1 LKEPASSLLARLEEV
16 RDHFGGEAATFKRE
30 LLAALAR
37 RRLPDASRVAR
48 LHEALVFLR
57 AYPDDER
64 VLETVETMLGRF
76 ADRADLR
83 RHRRG
88 LVDSGIAGT
97 EIRFVFYWPTA
108 LWLAE
113 RWPERLSIDWKE
125 FENRSR
131 LVAFLHLLV
140 PYAETPGLDRFDF
153 PAEEWLGHLKGAE
166 ETDAAFLVRRFR
178 ALRADSFL
186 RETLYDGL
194 QVPIRLTPGPGGP
207 SRTQAGAP
215 SRIHFQTRPL
225 ERDRP
230 DLAKAVRIPP
240 RSVRAVSPREGRK
253 LVHLAREAMVT
264 RGRDLD
270 AFAHADPGAVR
281 LVDCGAGLHFACL
294 EVRPERRLVFEAV
307 YGFLTLKNGV
317 PIGYVLLSSLYRSA
331 EVAYN
336 VFDPFRGAEAAAI
349 YGRALAMAHRLFG
362 AETFA
367 VDPYQLGHDNE
378 EGLASGAWWFYHK
391 LGFRPDDPEVKRIAR
406 QELAQMKRDPRH
418 RSSMATLKRLA
429 AETMF
434 YDRAGLREEAL
445 GRLDLGNVGLRVS
458 RYLAKRFGADRE
470 RGIRTCAEEA
480 AAMLEVGS
488 LAKLARGERV
498 AWDRWA
504 PLVCLLPGVR
514 RWSAAERRDLG
525 RVIRAKGGRHESEFV
540 RRFDDHPRLGAAI
553 RRLAEEEP

>member
-1 LKEPASSLLARLEEV
+1 MKEPASSLLARLEEV
-16 RDHFGGEAATFKRE
+16 LDHFGGEAAALKRE
-30 LLAALAR
+30 LLAALAA

-48 LHEALVFLR
+48 LHDALVFLR
-57 AYPDDER
+57 AYPEDER
-64 VLETVETMLGRF
+64 VLETVEKMLGRF
-76 ADRADLR
+76 ADRADLK

-113 RWPERLSIDWKE
+113 RWPDRLTIDWQE

-131 LVAFLHLLV
+131 LVALLHLLV

-153 PAEEWLGHLKGAE
+153 PAEEWLGHLKGPE

-178 ALRADSFL
+178 ALGADSFL

-194 QVPIRLTPGPGGP
+194 QVPIRLAPGPGGP
-207 SRTQAGAP
+207 SRTNATAP

-225 ERDRP
+225 DRDRP
-230 DLAKAVRIPP
+230 DLAKALRIPP
-240 RSVRAVSPREGRK
+240 RSVRAVSPRQGRK
-253 LVHLAREAMVT
+253 LVDLAREAMVT

-317 PIGYVLLSSLYRSA
+317 PIGYVLLSALYRSA

-336 VFDPFRGAEAAAI
+336 VFDPFRGTEAAAI
-349 YGRALAMAHRLFG
+349 YARALAMAHRLFG

-378 EGLASGAWWFYHK
+378 EGLESGAWWFYHK
-391 LGFRPDDPEVKRIAR
+391 LGFRPDDPEARRIAR
-406 QELAQMKRDPRH
+406 QELAQMKQDPRH
-418 RSSMATLKRLA
+418 RSSIATLKRLA

-434 YDRAGLREEAL
+434 YDRAGRREDAL
-445 GRLDLGNVGLRVS
+445 GRLDLGIVGLRVS
-458 RYLAKRFGADRE
+458 RYLAERFGADRE

-480 AAMLEVGS
+480 AALLETGS
-488 LAKLARGERV
+488 LAKLSRGERV

-504 PLVCLLPGVR
+504 PLVGLLPGIR
-514 RWSAAERRDLG
+514 RWSPAERRDLG

-540 RRFDDHPRLGAAI
+540 RRFDRHPRLGAAI

>member
-16 RDHFGGEAATFKRE
+16 LDHFGGEAATLKCE
-30 LLAALAR
+30 LLAALAQ
-37 RRLPDASRVAR
+37 RRLPDASRVVR

-64 VLETVETMLGRF
+64 VLESVERILGRF
-76 ADRADLR
+76 ADRTDLR
-83 RHRRG
+83 RHRRA

-131 LVAFLHLLV
+131 LVDLLHLLV
-140 PYAETPGLDRFDF
+140 PYAETPGLDRYDF
-153 PAEEWLGHLKGAE
+153 PAEEWLGYLKGPE

-178 ALRADSFL
+178 ALRADSFG
-186 RETLYDGL
+186 RETFYDRI
-194 QVPIRLTPGPGGP
+194 QVPMRLAPGPGGP
-207 SRTQAGAP
+207 SRTEGRAP
-215 SRIHFQTRPL
+215 ARIHFQTLPL
-225 ERDRP
+225 ERERP

-240 RSVRAVSPREGRK
+240 RSVRAVSPREGRR
-253 LVHLAREAMVT
+253 LVDLAREAMVT
-264 RGRDLD
+264 RSRDLD
-270 AFAHADPGAVR
+270 AFSHADPGAVR

-307 YGFLTLKNGV
+307 YGFLTLKNGI
-317 PIGYVLLSSLYRSA
+317 PIGYVLLSALYRSA

-336 VFDPFRGAEAAAI
+336 VFDPFRGTEAAAI
-349 YGRALAMAHRLFG
+349 YGRALAMAYHIFG

-378 EGLASGAWWFYHK
+378 EGLASGAWWFYYK

-406 QELAQMKRDPRH
+406 QELACMKRDPRH

-429 AETMF
+429 SETMF
-434 YDRAGLREEAL
+434 YDLAGRREEAL
-445 GRLDLGNVGLRVS
+445 GRLELENVGLRVS
-458 RYLAKRFGADRE
+458 RYLARRFGADRE

-480 AAMLEVGS
+480 AEMLELGS
-488 LAKLARGERV
+488 LATLPRGERV

-504 PLVCLLPGVR
+504 PLVGMLPGIR
-514 RWSAAERRDLG
+514 RWSPAERRDLG
-525 RVIRAKGGRHESEFV
+525 RVIRAKGGHHESEFV
-540 RRFDDHPRLGAAI
+540 RRFDSHPRLGAAI
-553 RRLAEEEP
+553 RRLAEGGP